1 MLLSRFLFALQREGI
16 RPELLPLGEKAS
28 FLSRLKRANT
38 LFLSLSLMS
47 PRTFNKYPVYGEVKL
62 VLNAA
67 SAGAPVMK
75 VEIAEV
81 WFSFS
86 KLPKKNARSF
96 FIGPPNEP
104 PDWYRRKAG
113 SKTPAGRKNVGSA
126 AKDLSRK
133 KMNPFP

>member
-1 MLLSRFLFALQREGI
+1 MEGI
-16 RPELLPLGEKAS
+16 RPELEPLGAKAS
-28 FLSRLKRANT
+28 FLSRLKRANM
-38 LFLSLSLMS
+38 LFLSLIFMS
-47 PRTFNKYPVYGEVKL
+47 PRTFSKYPVYGEVKL
-62 VLNAA
+62 VLKAA

-75 VEIAEV
+75 VEIADV
-81 WFSFS
+81 WFNFS
-86 KLPKKNARSF
+86 KLAKKNARSF

-104 PDWYRRKAG
+104 PSWYRRKFG